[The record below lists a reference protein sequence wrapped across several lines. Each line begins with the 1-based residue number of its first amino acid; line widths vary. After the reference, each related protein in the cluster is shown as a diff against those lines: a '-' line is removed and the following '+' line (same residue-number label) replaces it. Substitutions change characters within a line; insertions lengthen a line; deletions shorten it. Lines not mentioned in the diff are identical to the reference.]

1 MDDDFRK
8 YVKEEKTV
16 REGIARMSTKPMLKV
31 QEDIAALKQLLAV
44 VSNGLQRN
52 ACAVEKLKHEMTQV
66 RTRTTEWPRSELVL
80 PSNPLP
86 SFLTGAQ
93 NTHHN

>member
-1 MDDDFRK
+1 M
-8 YVKEEKTV
+8 

-66 RTRTTEWPRSELVL
+66 RTRTTV
-80 PSNPLP
+80 
-86 SFLTGAQ
+86 
-93 NTHHN
+93 